1 MQLKNKYGWFVCVRP
16 TGNSTKY
23 MDKNGNTH
31 DRKEPVRNMEIMAH
45 MEYGTSEINPIPIL
59 SKAMKDSEVSV
70 AEKMQEIFN
79 EEVSR

>member
-1 MQLKNKYGWFVCVRP
+1 
-16 TGNSTKY
+16 